1 MHVYINREAVLEYFI
16 KLFKALSDP
25 TRLRALYL
33 LITAKTELCICELMD
48 ALNIP
53 QYNISKHM
61 KELKHAGLV
70 KERKEGRFVY
80 YSLVK
85 CCGEFPERIFDAVK
99 AVDHKQLD
107 QDLKRLNKRPTR
119 KTCVSCAK

>member
-1 MHVYINREAVLEYFI
+1 MEYFL

-25 TRLRALYL
+25 TRLRIVYL
-33 LITAKTELCICELMD
+33 LINAKSELCICELME

-70 KERKEGRFVY
+70 KERKEGRFVFY
-80 YSLVK
+80 TLIE
-85 CCGEFPERIFDAVK
+85 CCGEFSENVLKAVK
-99 AVDHKQLD
+99 AVDHKQLNA
-107 QDLKRLNKRPTR
+107 DLKRLKKKAFRA
-119 KTCVSCAK
+119 TCKSCC